1 MDRVREIDMKPRP
14 KVKITMK
21 PDTGGGPCD
30 DKWPTPPHKLPG
42 GTNGFGG
49 TLDTST
55 EIV

>member
-1 MDRVREIDMKPRP
+1 MKPRP

-30 DKWPTPPHKLPG
+30 DKWPKPFKLPG
-42 GTNGFGG
+42 GTNGGGTRGIGG